1 MRHADTRTPGP
12 RRPRAG
18 TARAVTALAGAAL
31 ALAAALTAAGC
42 SGSGQAT
49 SLPDYRIPAEKARE
63 GEAVPEGKTGKS
75 ADMRFTVVG
84 FREAMT
90 DVMGTHASMD
100 AKGAFTRVRV
110 LAVNTGR
117 DIQVFDTWQQR
128 LVTTDGRTYSPDVNA
143 TMIKRQPERL
153 SVGASMR
160 VEFDLWFDV
169 PRGAKTKAVRLYGS
183 PPVGA
188 TTDPAPAEIGLP

>member
-1 MRHADTRTPGP
+1 MRHPDPRTRGP
-12 RRPRAG
+12 RPRH
-18 TARAVTALAGAAL
+18 RASTALAGAAL
-31 ALAAALTAAGC
+31 ALAAALPLAGC
-42 SGSGQAT
+42 SGSGHTA
-49 SLPDYRIPAEKARE
+49 SLPDYKIPAEKARE

-90 DVMGTHASMD
+90 DVMGTHASMN

-117 DIQVFDTWQQR
+117 DIQVFDTWRQR
-128 LVTTDGRTYSPDVNA
+128 LVTTDGATHSPDVNA

-169 PRGAKTKAVRLYGS
+169 PRGARTRAVRLYGS

-188 TTDPAPAEIGLP
+188 TTDPAPAEIKLP